1 MFVQQPPP
9 PRYVLQVS
17 TGNWQKKSIL
27 KSAAPMK
34 EAKQLQNSVEYFLK
48 RAMCASVPT
57 SKNEDGSLC
66 ESTKIMKELDLFE
79 TRHFG
84 SKSRYSLFLPTS
96 LQVNPIIGLLCG
108 LPLYQICDALI
119 QRKDAEWQARKEENC
134 SVGALRLSFEELYD
148 VCTQLVPNMVSE
160 DYLHRMF
167 IVLLPSEEEDSLLLS
182 SFFSFL
188 VENAFHPALDRN
200 VNALFSAF
208 DPDGT
213 GVISAATLTSKV
225 LLAWAELHLFGN
237 LRGEWEKMAAALEL
251 TNGVD
256 LRIVDGARLLTPAA
270 TRAVFCA
277 LNTLYVAMESIDMD
291 GRHLNSPS
299 S

>member
-17 TGNWQKKSIL
+17 TGKWQEKSIS
-27 KSAAPMK
+27 KSTGPMK
-34 EAKQLQNSVEYFLK
+34 ETKRLQNSVDYFLK
-48 RAMCASVPT
+48 RAMCASVPIA
-57 SKNEDGSLC
+57 KNDTNPVG

-79 TRHFG
+79 ARHFG

-96 LQVNPIIGLLCG
+96 INVNPIIGLLCG
-108 LPLYQICDALI
+108 VPLYHICDALI
-119 QRKDAEWQARKEENC
+119 QRKDAERQTLQDENC
-134 SVGALRLSFEELYD
+134 NVGAMRLSFDELYD
-148 VCTQLVPNMVSE
+148 VCIQLVPNMVSE
-160 DYLHRMF
+160 EYLRRMF
-167 IVLLPSEEEDSLLLS
+167 LALLPSNGEDSLLLS

-188 VENAFHPALDRN
+188 VENAFHPTLDRN
-200 VNALFSAF
+200 VNALFGAF

-225 LLAWAELHLFGN
+225 VLAWAELHLFGN
-237 LRGEWEKMAAALEL
+237 LRGEWDKMAAALEL

-256 LRIVDGARLLTPAA
+256 LRIVDGAMLLTPAA

-277 LNTLYVAMESIDMD
+277 LNTLYVVMESIDMD
-291 GRHLNSPS
+291 GRHLNAS
-299 S
+299 SS